1 MRSDADR
8 RVLGSRSAVVR
19 RTREHNGD
27 NASTCMRSPIQVPL
41 YYLSDPGVWGVLIAK
56 WLVATEG
63 LDAKVMEN

>member
-1 MRSDADR
+1 MR
-8 RVLGSRSAVVR
+8 
-19 RTREHNGD
+19 
-27 NASTCMRSPIQVPL
+27 CPIQVPL